1 MSKNDIR
8 SEYIAPVLLY
18 FEQIYIDTPL
28 FISRRTKSSKNLNYS
43 SMQKIIDCMYPSSLD
58 SIFKIDR
65 KSFSATI
72 HKNMRLLFRDSAFL
86 KAAFITPAMS
96 M

>member
-43 SMQKIIDCMYPSSLD
+43 SMQKIIKFTYPFTSN
-58 SIFKIDR
+58 SILNIHR
-65 KSFSATI
+65 KSFLAI
-72 HKNMRLLFRDSAFL
+72 
-86 KAAFITPAMS
+86 I
-96 M
+96 